1 MRGSGRIPSR
11 QLRSVQAVHPPDASH
26 PALGP
31 GPQSLGLHAQVQ
43 QVAPHTR
50 PARGELELPRTAVPP
65 PRCASDRSAIAP
77 RLLSGSPTASSAG
90 CHPARPARGP
100 SSASRRHTPP
110 RPSTAAP
117 QSPPRTAPASARAL
131 ASAPGPPAVRKSP
144 YAVPPPPAAAGSR
157 ALPLGAC
164 GRSPERADRFE
175 STPCQAD
182 RRPFRRSEMADLACG
197 RASRRVPDSF
207 YRRRPRDRRLLPQA
221 PRYSPPHRDAARRP
235 VEQPQHPPPVRAQ
248 LDLAVVA
255 RFGPARFVLPPAA
268 RAAARSLLALP
279 LLPFFPNPCSS
290 ARLVRW
296 RVAPTLL
303 SPPRQSNSLAACIL
317 FDGNPRVH
325 RFGDDFISS
334 LLQLRSG
341 QPRCPSA
348 LAPCRWAS
356 AIRLLGFV
364 YPAPARNGPACRKNL
379 HNRQRL

>member
-1 MRGSGRIPSR
+1 MPAIQRSAQARSPSGCT
-11 QLRSVQAVHPPDASH
+11 LRSSKSRRTRAQQEASSNYPEQLCRLRAARRIDPHLHRVCSLALPQPAPRAVTP
-26 PALGP
+26 L
-31 GPQSLGLHAQVQ
+31 AQHVD
-43 QVAPHTR
+43 R
-50 PARGELELPRTAVPP
+50 PARLVAIHHRGRLLPRRDLRLEQPQQ
-65 PRCASDRSAIAP
+65 AP
-77 RLLSGSPTASSAG
+77 VRL
-90 CHPARPARGP
+90 PARPA
-100 SSASRRHTPP
+100 
-110 RPSTAAP
+110 
-117 QSPPRTAPASARAL
+117 
-131 ASAPGPPAVRKSP
+131 PPAVRKSP
-144 YAVPPPPAAAGSR
+144 SAAPPPPAAAGSR

-197 RASRRVPDSF
+197 RASRRVPDSS

-296 RVAPTLL
+296 GVVPTLL
-303 SPPRQSNSLAACIL
+303 SPPRQSNSPAACIL